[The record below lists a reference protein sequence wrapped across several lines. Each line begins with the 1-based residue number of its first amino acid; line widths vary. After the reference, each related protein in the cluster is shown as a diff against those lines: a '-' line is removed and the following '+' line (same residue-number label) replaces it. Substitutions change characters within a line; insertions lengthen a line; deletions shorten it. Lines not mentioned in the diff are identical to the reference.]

1 MVSAVSVSTSSPA
14 VTRTDAGS
22 RNSARPVITVTV
34 SMVSS
39 MLKFAP
45 RSLAVS
51 SRVASTAIRCCSP
64 GAAAVR
70 CSAWCSA
77 WCTSDLVGTQ
87 PMLMQVPPYIWSDCS
102 IIATRRP
109 SRPSVAASVFPPL
122 PNPMTRRS
130 KCVSI

>member
-70 CSAWCSA
+70 CSAWY
-77 WCTSDLVGTQ
+77 TSDLVGTQ

-130 KCVSI
+130 TAPAP